1 MRSFKSKKRWLTL
14 FTLTRTAQPSCSA
27 RACAYPV
34 MEKHSIFFLG
44 TVVVWLIG
52 NPMFRSTFRARL
64 APAPASPRPQT
75 ANRVAGR
82 RFRHFLSAPRACLF
96 PGLRLLPRHVGYRPG
111 ASRPRDL

>member
-44 TVVVWLIG
+44 TVVVWLIE
-52 NPMFRSTFRARL
+52 NPMFRSTFLARL
-64 APAPASPRPQT
+64 ASAPACRCPHT
-75 ANRVAGR
+75 ANRVSWR
-82 RFRHFLSAPRACLF
+82 RFCLLLSDTHYCS
-96 PGLRLLPRHVGYRPG
+96 LLAFVHP
-111 ASRPRDL
+111 